1 MAIKYNPITLPASK
15 MISTM
20 TSLIGDVRFNDTL
33 KPSDIVNELV
43 DSSRVGKVDFGKGI
57 VYTFKVDTQ
66 PVKDLSET
74 STVTKITKPQLAQ
87 ETIEIDN
94 YKFVPISVSE
104 ILTRDAVLSG
114 NAIDSFFSFV
124 MSLLEDTAQFHL
136 FDEVNELYQSWTPG
150 QTSQTIQVDQ
160 IDTTGLS
167 GLELNEALK
176 WNATEIGRVMRKTMN
191 NMKIKNAKY
200 TDKDT
205 YVDSNDGQTKS
216 VVSALTGK
224 DMKIVFNDKFYT
236 NFLADAMAS
245 LYHSNEV
252 GEMIPDGQKII
263 LPEDAMSED
272 NTNTIAWLSH
282 KDKFAMADFYAVT
295 LAFRDASTTYTN
307 TFYHFAYGV
316 GVFKYAPGVK
326 FVANVVQ
333 EV

>member
-1 MAIKYNPITLPASK
+1 MAVVYNPITLPASK
-15 MISTM
+15 MIATM
-20 TSLIGDVRFNDTL
+20 TSLIGEVRFNDTL

-43 DSSRVGKVDFGKGI
+43 DSSRVGKVEYGKGI
-57 VYTFKVDTQ
+57 VFTFKLDTQ

-104 ILTRDAVLSG
+104 ILTRDAVLNG
-114 NAIDSFFSFV
+114 NAIDTFFSFV

-150 QTSQTIQVDQ
+150 KATQTIQIDQ
-160 IDTTGLS
+160 IDVSDLTGL
-167 GLELNEALK
+167 ERNEALK
-176 WNATEIGRVMRKTMN
+176 WNATEIAKVMRKTMN

-216 VVSALTGK
+216 VISALTGR
-224 DMKIVFNDKFYT
+224 DMKLVFNDNYYT

-245 LYHSNEV
+245 LYHSDEV
-252 GEMIPDGQKII
+252 GKMIPDGQKIV
-263 LPEDAMSED
+263 LPEDAVAEE
-272 NTNTIAWLSH
+272 NKNVIAWLSH
-282 KDKFAMADFYAVT
+282 KDKFALADFYAVT
-295 LAFRDASTTYTN
+295 LAFKDASTTYTN

-316 GVFKYAPGVK
+316 GVFKYAPGVR

-333 EV
+333 TV

>member
-1 MAIKYNPITLPASK
+1 MAVVYNPITLPASK
-15 MISTM
+15 MIATM
-20 TSLIGDVRFNDTL
+20 TSLIGEVRFNDTL

-43 DSSRVGKVDFGKGI
+43 DSSRVGKVEYGKGI
-57 VYTFKVDTQ
+57 VYTFKLDTQ

-74 STVTKITKPQLAQ
+74 SSVTKITKPQLAQ

-104 ILTRDAVLSG
+104 ILTRDAVLNG
-114 NAIDSFFSFV
+114 NAIDTFFSFV

-150 QTSQTIQVDQ
+150 KATQTIQVDQ
-160 IDTTGLS
+160 IDVSDLTGL
-167 GLELNEALK
+167 ERNEALK
-176 WNATEIGRVMRKTMN
+176 WNATEIAKVMRKTMN

-216 VVSALTGK
+216 VISALTGR
-224 DMKIVFNDKFYT
+224 DMKLVFNDNYYT

-245 LYHSNEV
+245 LYHSDEV
-252 GEMIPDGQKII
+252 GKMIPDGQKIV
-263 LPEDAMSED
+263 LPEDAMDED
-272 NTNTIAWLSH
+272 NKNVIAWLSH
-282 KDKFAMADFYAVT
+282 KDKFALADFYAVT
-295 LAFRDASTTYTN
+295 LAFKDASTTYTN

-316 GVFKYAPGVK
+316 GVFKYAPGVR

-333 EV
+333 TV

>member
-1 MAIKYNPITLPASK
+1 MAVVYNPITLPASK
-15 MISTM
+15 MIATM
-20 TSLIGDVRFNDTL
+20 TSLIGEVRFNDTL

-43 DSSRVGKVDFGKGI
+43 DSSRVGKVEYGKGI
-57 VYTFKVDTQ
+57 VYTFKLDTQ

-74 STVTKITKPQLAQ
+74 SSVTKITKPQLAQ

-104 ILTRDAVLSG
+104 ILTRDAVLNG
-114 NAIDSFFSFV
+114 NAIDTFFSFV

-150 QTSQTIQVDQ
+150 KATQTIQVDQ
-160 IDTTGLS
+160 IDVSDLTGL
-167 GLELNEALK
+167 ERNEALK
-176 WNATEIGRVMRKTMN
+176 WNATEIAKVMRKTMN

-216 VVSALTGK
+216 VISALTGR
-224 DMKIVFNDKFYT
+224 DMKLVFNDNYYT

-245 LYHSNEV
+245 LYHSDEV
-252 GEMIPDGQKII
+252 GKMIPNGQKIV
-263 LPEDAMSED
+263 LPEDAMDED
-272 NTNTIAWLSH
+272 NKNVIAWLSH
-282 KDKFAMADFYAVT
+282 KDKFALADFYAVT
-295 LAFRDASTTYTN
+295 LAFKDASTTYTN

-316 GVFKYAPGVK
+316 GVFKYAPGVR

-333 EV
+333 TV

>member
-1 MAIKYNPITLPASK
+1 MAVVYNPITLPASK
-15 MISTM
+15 MIATM
-20 TSLIGDVRFNDTL
+20 TSLIGEVRFNDTL

-43 DSSRVGKVDFGKGI
+43 DSSRVGKAEYGKGI
-57 VYTFKVDTQ
+57 VYTFKLDTQ

-104 ILTRDAVLSG
+104 ILTRDAVLNG
-114 NAIDSFFSFV
+114 NAIDTFFSFV

-136 FDEVNELYQSWTPG
+136 FDEVNELYQSWVPG
-150 QTSQTIQVDQ
+150 KATQTIQVDQ
-160 IDTTGLS
+160 IDVTNLTGL
-167 GLELNEALK
+167 ERNEALK
-176 WNATEIGRVMRKTMN
+176 WNATEIAKVMRKTMN

-216 VVSALTGK
+216 VISALTGK
-224 DMKIVFNDKFYT
+224 DMKLVFNDNYYT

-245 LYHSNEV
+245 LYHSDEV
-252 GEMIPDGQKII
+252 GKMIPDGQKIV
-263 LPEDAMSED
+263 LPEDAIDED
-272 NTNTIAWLSH
+272 NKNVIAWLSH
-282 KDKFAMADFYAVT
+282 KDKFALADFYAVT
-295 LAFRDASTTYTN
+295 LAFKDASTTYTN

-316 GVFKYAPGVK
+316 GVFKYAPGVR

-333 EV
+333 SV

>member
-1 MAIKYNPITLPASK
+1 MAVVYNPITLPASK
-15 MISTM
+15 MIATM
-20 TSLIGDVRFNDTL
+20 TSLIGEVRFNDTL

-43 DSSRVGKVDFGKGI
+43 DSSRVGKVEYGKGI
-57 VYTFKVDTQ
+57 VFTFKLDTQ

-104 ILTRDAVLSG
+104 ILTRDAVLNG
-114 NAIDSFFSFV
+114 NAIDTFFSFV

-136 FDEVNELYQSWTPG
+136 FDEVNELYQSWVPG
-150 QTSQTIQVDQ
+150 KPTQTIQIDQ
-160 IDTTGLS
+160 IDVSDLTGL
-167 GLELNEALK
+167 ERNEALK
-176 WNATEIGRVMRKTMN
+176 WNATEIAKVMRKTMN

-216 VVSALTGK
+216 VISALTGK
-224 DMKIVFNDKFYT
+224 DMKLVFNDTYYT

-245 LYHSNEV
+245 LYHSDEV
-252 GEMIPDGQKII
+252 GKMIPDGQKIV
-263 LPEDAMSED
+263 LPEDAVSEE
-272 NTNTIAWLSH
+272 NKNVIAWLSH
-282 KDKFAMADFYAVT
+282 KDKFALADFYAVT
-295 LAFRDASTTYTN
+295 LAFKDASTTYTN

-316 GVFKYAPGVK
+316 GVFKYAPGVR

-333 EV
+333 IN